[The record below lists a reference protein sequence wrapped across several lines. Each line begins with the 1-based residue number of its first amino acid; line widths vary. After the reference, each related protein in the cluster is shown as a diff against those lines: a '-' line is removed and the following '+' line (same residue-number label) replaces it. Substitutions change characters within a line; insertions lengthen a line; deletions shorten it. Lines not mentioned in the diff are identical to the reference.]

1 MPYFIMKSRKLS
13 LRSVIEQDARYRH
26 TVLQVL
32 ANVGRIEKLK
42 SIIKSTSGKKITLGN
57 IIVQL
62 KDQNYLQNLLGL
74 KYFRKIAGFY
84 ELGKTDV
91 LNI

>member
-42 SIIKSTSGKKITLGN
+42 SIINHRLPFLPTSDTHM
-57 IIVQL
+57 QS
-62 KDQNYLQNLLGL
+62 
-74 KYFRKIAGFY
+74 
-84 ELGKTDV
+84 
-91 LNI
+91 